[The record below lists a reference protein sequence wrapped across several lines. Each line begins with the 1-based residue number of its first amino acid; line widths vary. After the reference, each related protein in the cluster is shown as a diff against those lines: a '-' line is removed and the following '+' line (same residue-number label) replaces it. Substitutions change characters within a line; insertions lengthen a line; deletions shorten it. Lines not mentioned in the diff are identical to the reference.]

1 MKHPL
6 EPQRTSPLPS
16 ALLCILPFALLSACA
31 APPAASETPK
41 KQHLPPPT
49 LQELLPLKDKTV
61 SNFQTESDLGDKGVL
76 VLEIFRPRPEMA
88 ELKIAGTVRR
98 LQVDAHR
105 ISHMTGGVLLEEPLE
120 KGHSFQGSFGIT
132 TITEVDHQLELPAG
146 HFEQCLVT
154 VEESTQPP
162 KRSTST
168 YCRDVGL
175 VRLEIESFA
184 GEGAGRLETR
194 LIHHGPRV
202 NVHQSETLAPPVS
215 EE

>member
-1 MKHPL
+1 M
-6 EPQRTSPLPS
+6 QRDKKPSLRRPFASFLPC
-16 ALLCILPFALLSACA
+16 LALLSACA
-31 APPAASETPK
+31 TTPPAQEIAK
-41 KQHLPPPT
+41 KKHLAPPT
-49 LQELLPLKDKTV
+49 LKELLPLQDKTV
-61 SNFQTESDLGDKGVL
+61 SNFETESDLGDKGVL

-98 LQVDAHR
+98 LHVEEHR
-105 ISHMTGGVLLEEPLE
+105 ISHATGGILLEEPLE
-120 KGHSFQGSFGIT
+120 KGHSFEGSFGTT
-132 TITEVDHQLELPAG
+132 TITEVNHQLDLPAG

-154 VEESTQPP
+154 VEESIHPP

-202 NVHQSETLAPPVS
+202 NVHQSDTLEPPLS
-215 EE
+215 QE